1 MSSDTTGRA
10 CPDCGE
16 AVAFTFMDTSGVGAQ
31 KRGDGYNATPDTA
44 HYICF
49 PCRKTWKQ
57 RAGGPLTPDIVGEI
71 AFFSC
76 RREGC
81 GSALTLTRESAVATD
96 NELAC
101 PQGHRYGVV
110 ATGDG
115 GLRLDDQE

>member
-1 MSSDTTGRA
+1 MMADAPARA
-10 CPDCGE
+10 CPDCDE

-31 KRGDGYNATPDTA
+31 KRGDGYNKTPDTA

-76 RREGC
+76 RRAGC
-81 GSALTLTRESAVATD
+81 GLPLTITSESDQPTSV
-96 NELAC
+96 ELAC
-101 PQGHRYGVV
+101 PSGHRYGV
-110 ATGDG
+110 ASTDDG
-115 GLRLDDQE
+115 GLRLEDRE